1 MLFKNIIGQDSIKE
15 KLSALISEKR
25 LPHAMMLLAPQGSGG
40 LPMAL
45 AVAQSLVCEK
55 RNDTAPKNDDGFG
68 ASLFGEPEPTP
79 TPIEWKDACGECP
92 ACQKAQ
98 KLIHPDIHFTFPTI
112 KPEKQK
118 TPPISADFAKEWRTA
133 VTANPYQTYNDW
145 LAVMDAENKQGN
157 ITNNECHEIIKRMS
171 LKTFEA
177 PYKIQI
183 IWLAEFLK
191 EAGNTLLKIIEEPP
205 ADTIFILVVENI
217 EGMLNTIISRT
228 QIIKLPPIEDHILSA
243 YLSKKFQANTAAT
256 LQVARI
262 AEGNLALAEAYMQG
276 VENSTDKFLQEW
288 FSIALRIKSPN
299 IANQKEGVEKLATFI
314 DEIAKIGRENQKV
327 FLKFVL
333 WYLREVHLLSLGA
346 SSQKLGDDELIFA
359 QKLAKVLN
367 THSIAAIEE
376 IINELYYGIERNGNA
391 KILFTAATIN
401 LSTQFEKK

>member
-55 RNDTAPKNDDGFG
+55 RNGTAPKNDDGFG

-133 VTANPYQTYNDW
+133 VTTNPYQTYNDW

-256 LQVARI
+256 LQVTRI

-276 VENSTDKFLQEW
+276 VENPTDKFLQEW